1 VHIETVHEILDAVEV
16 ELGDALDTEREYVTG
31 LSMVRTHRSPR
42 PAPCPPLISL
52 RGGNV
57 SDRGRSAR

>member
-1 VHIETVHEILDAVEV
+1 MHIETVHEILDAVEV

-31 LSMVRTHRSPR
+31 LSMVRTHYRPH
-42 PAPCPPLISL
+42 PAPCPPLRVL
-52 RGGNV
+52 AV

>member
-1 VHIETVHEILDAVEV
+1 MHIETVHEILDAVEA

-31 LSMVRTHRSPR
+31 LSMVRTHRSPH
-42 PAPCPPLISL
+42 PGSL
-52 RGGNV
+52 PSAEFSV